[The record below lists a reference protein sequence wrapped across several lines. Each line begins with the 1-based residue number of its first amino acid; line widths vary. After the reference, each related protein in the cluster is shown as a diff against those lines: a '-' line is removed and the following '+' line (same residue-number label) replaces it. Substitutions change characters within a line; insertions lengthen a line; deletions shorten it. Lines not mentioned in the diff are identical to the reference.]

1 MNVQNLKN
9 RYPELITYMKDEG
22 YSKDYIDRVRREIEK
37 VVANVTSSNWQSYED
52 IYHDYANQG
61 KSKAALKHRLAS
73 LGVIERFDVSGEFP
87 DGRTRQR
94 IVTNNKERYLSIEF
108 KRIIDTFRDSELQ
121 RGAKN
126 PNTIYRESRRAINF
140 LYTLQSAGISKA
152 SEITQRSVIEAFMN
166 KDGTQ
171 RWGRKCKYIIAVVF
185 KTNVPSNPEL
195 FTRLMAYLP
204 DLREVRKNIQYL
216 TDEEITK
223 IKSVL
228 SNRNS
233 GLSLRDTAIGTLALN
248 YGLRQSD
255 IAALK
260 SDNVDMAGEKI
271 NIIQQKTGVPLEL
284 PLTAA
289 VGNALYDYVTMERP
303 KSDCEYVFL
312 AKRRPFGRMTSD
324 GFTNIAAAIMKAAG
338 IRQNPGDRQGF
349 HIFRHRLATKLLG
362 NGVAQPVISQIVGH
376 TSPVSLEVYLSADFV
391 HLKECALSI
400 EHLPFRGE
408 VFTNE

>member
-9 RYPELITYMKDEG
+9 RYPELITYMKDDG

-37 VVANVTSSNWQSYED
+37 VIANVNSSNWQSYED
-52 IYHDYANQG
+52 IYHDYAKQG

-94 IVTNNKERYLSIEF
+94 IVTNSKEQYLSIEF

-140 LYTLQSAGISKA
+140 LYALQSAGISKA
-152 SEITQRSVIEAFMN
+152 SEITQQSVIEAFMN

-171 RWGRKCKYIIAVVF
+171 RWGRKCKYIISVVF

-216 TDEEITK
+216 TDEEINK

-233 GLSLRDTAIGTLALN
+233 GFVGRHFKI
-248 YGLRQSD
+248 
-255 IAALK
+255 
-260 SDNVDMAGEKI
+260 GEKS
-271 NIIQQKTGVPLEL
+271 K
-284 PLTAA
+284 
-289 VGNALYDYVTMERP
+289 LY
-303 KSDCEYVFL
+303 F
-312 AKRRPFGRMTSD
+312 
-324 GFTNIAAAIMKAAG
+324 
-338 IRQNPGDRQGF
+338 Q
-349 HIFRHRLATKLLG
+349 
-362 NGVAQPVISQIVGH
+362 
-376 TSPVSLEVYLSADFV
+376 
-391 HLKECALSI
+391 
-400 EHLPFRGE
+400 
-408 VFTNE
+408 